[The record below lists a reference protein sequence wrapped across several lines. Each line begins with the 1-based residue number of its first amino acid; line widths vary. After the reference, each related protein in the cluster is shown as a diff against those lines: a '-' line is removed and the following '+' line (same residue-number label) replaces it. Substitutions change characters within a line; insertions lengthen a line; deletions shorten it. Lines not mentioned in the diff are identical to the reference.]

1 MPAGSTDLE
10 LAISC
15 SSVSCLINTEPL
27 ELLRLQPSELIASE
41 SELTKSRPTCE
52 PNQQNF
58 QSTQQSRFLAIFG
71 TMQIQ
76 IKYNNSP
83 YVTISRWPSQSSFVD
98 LKIIYIQ
105 AVLKFYP
112 LFALYAPH
120 KKITSILVG
129 SSRNDSGCRLRDAL
143 VQSSARSKAGRSES
157 HCALQ
162 LPFSYNPQRSFL

>member
-1 MPAGSTDLE
+1 MTKIVNEPGKST
-10 LAISC
+10 LANNYVNYCQRFSQNWQRT
-15 SSVSCLINTEPL
+15 S
-27 ELLRLQPSELIASE
+27 QPSPASRICKIFTQHIAIYVPWR
-41 SELTKSRPTCE
+41 LFRDWQCRSRW
-52 PNQQNF
+52 
-58 QSTQQSRFLAIFG
+58 
-71 TMQIQ
+71 
-76 IKYNNSP
+76 NNSP

-112 LFALYAPH
+112 LFALYVPH

-143 VQSSARSKAGRSES
+143 VQSSAWSKAGRSES

-162 LPFSYNPQRSFL
+162 LPFSYNPQYSFM